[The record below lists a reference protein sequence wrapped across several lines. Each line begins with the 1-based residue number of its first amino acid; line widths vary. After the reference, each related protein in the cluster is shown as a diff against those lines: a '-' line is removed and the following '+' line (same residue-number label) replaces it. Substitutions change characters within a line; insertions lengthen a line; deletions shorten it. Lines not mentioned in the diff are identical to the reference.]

1 MTWMKRYES
10 SASDDPRDRLAVIDQ
25 RIARMRA
32 LNKTHGDQLALRLI
46 AHAETER
53 GELLAQI
60 SAANR
65 KLA

>member
-1 MTWMKRYES
+1 MMKYETGP
-10 SASDDPRDRLAVIDQ
+10 SDNPRDRLAIIDQ

-53 GELLAQI
+53 RQILLQI
-60 SAANR
+60 SAANQ
-65 KLA
+65 KQA

>member
-1 MTWMKRYES
+1 MNKHETG
-10 SASDDPRDRLAVIDQ
+10 ASDNPRDRLAIIDQ

-53 GELLAQI
+53 REILLQMK
-60 SAANR
+60 AADR

>member
-1 MTWMKRYES
+1 MKKHETGP
-10 SASDDPRDRLAVIDQ
+10 SDNPRDRLAIIDQ

-53 GELLAQI
+53 REILLQI
-60 SAANR
+60 SAADR